1 MECWPRQTTC
11 SEAGN
16 CQWMTTPVY
25 TASAASAVNVAHF
38 PVSQGRALALC
49 LLLGKGRA
57 KRVAICHVHGPDLP
71 HLCTPSSLL
80 SLEQTLRYLRCYWST
95 WSLAL
100 YNRSWW
106 CRDFPDAGQP
116 HSHRTDDSGHAN
128 ESCGRCI
135 GWLPEAVAFHVQA
148 SKGEQV
154 WPNCR
159 MAKHSLDGTISSSS
173 SPSEAG

>member
-1 MECWPRQTTC
+1 MERWPRQTTC

-16 CQWMTTPVY
+16 CQWVTPPVY

-38 PVSQGRALALC
+38 PVGQGRALELC
-49 LLLGKGRA
+49 LLLWKGRA

-95 WSLAL
+95 WSVAL

-116 HSHRTDDSGHAN
+116 IHT
-128 ESCGRCI
+128 EQMT
-135 GWLPEAVAFHVQA
+135 LVMPMKAVADALGGCLRQLLFTCKPARGSRSGQ
-148 SKGEQV
+148 
-154 WPNCR
+154 
-159 MAKHSLDGTISSSS
+159 T
-173 SPSEAG
+173 AGWTNVA